1 MRPILVVYA
10 TRTGHTR
17 RIAERVADRIR
28 TLRHEAQIQD
38 IRTEALPPLERY
50 SAVIL
55 AASVHLGHHEREMV
69 KFVRARRSELD
80 RLPTVFLSVS
90 LTEAAAADVHR
101 PDDER
106 LDAQRATR
114 KVLEDF
120 VLETGWRPGRS
131 VPVAGALTDTAYG
144 PLTRVLLRRIVQG
157 APEEP
162 ARQVVFTDWAALN
175 LVVDALVSEA
185 VERSTNP
192 RQPPAGARGPRNG
205 AAIVLF
211 AR

>member
-1 MRPILVVYA
+1 
-10 TRTGHTR
+10 
-17 RIAERVADRIR
+17 
-28 TLRHEAQIQD
+28 
-38 IRTEALPPLERY
+38 
-50 SAVIL
+50 
-55 AASVHLGHHEREMV
+55 
-69 KFVRARRSELD
+69 
-80 RLPTVFLSVS
+80 
-90 LTEAAAADVHR
+90 VHR

-106 LDAQRATR
+106 LDAQRAIG

-144 PLTRVLLRRIVQG
+144 PLTRVLLRRIVRG

-185 VERSTNP
+185 VERSTKP